1 MLALFIAGHNP
12 IALDTHSRSA
22 FFIHP
27 LPSGVAMEP
36 DNSVLWN
43 CLESRQSNWD
53 STETQQF
60 RNLELF
66 GIRQERRNP
75 DHDDFGIV
83 RIPTVP
89 WSPHTVSTDWSTLWN
104 SPNLDFCVH
113 MEFPLDLS
121 TVWNCQYPR
130 LFSALQCWPDI
141 GKWAGYQHV

>member
-1 MLALFIAGHNP
+1 VKVALRKKVSRFLSRKTRMMLALFIADHNP
-12 IALDTHSRSA
+12 IALETHSPTTA
-22 FFIHP
+22 FFMHP
-27 LPSGVAMEP
+27 LPSGVAMKP

-43 CLESRQSNWD
+43 CLESR
-53 STETQQF
+53 E
-60 RNLELF
+60 
-66 GIRQERRNP
+66 ERRNP
-75 DHDDFGIV
+75 DHEDFGIV

-89 WSPHTVSTDWSTLWN
+89 WYPHTVSTDWSTLWN

-113 MEFPLDLS
+113 MEFPLVLS